1 VGDLAGIFPFVYV
14 ILALPAGRWL
24 DARFGQALGLG
35 ASLTGAG
42 GLVRLAG
49 PSSYGWAI
57 AGQFV
62 IAAGLLDPAGLFGG
76 TPRRFQ
82 SSGVPVAH
90 DLFCGRLAPR
100 PASCLAA
107 EWCGHVD
114 AAAALAGCSRAHC
127 EDGAFVVPSG
137 EPGDADP
144 R

>member
-1 VGDLAGIFPFVYV
+1 MEASGVYTEPVYYALAEQDFTQIAV
-14 ILALPAGRWL
+14 INPAHAKALK
-24 DARFGQALGLG
+24 
-35 ASLTGAG
+35 
-42 GLVRLAG
+42 
-49 PSSYGWAI
+49 
-57 AGQFV
+57 
-62 IAAGLLDPAGLFGG
+62 DPAGLFGG

-82 SSGVPVAH
+82 SSGVPVVH